1 MKIKIM
7 PRILFSALL
16 TQLVLLLPDFLYSQT
31 DFYRGKTITIV
42 QGRSAGGTGDF
53 RVRAV
58 APFLQKYILGN
69 PTIAHE
75 YMDGGGGRKAANH
88 IFNTARPDGLTI
100 GNIGSGAVISAV
112 LGDIGVQYDI
122 DKLHFAGTPDS
133 AVQYLLLTRR
143 EAGFRNLDK
152 LRQASGMRFGGLS
165 VGHTIDTVGR
175 IMFWLLGLKEIKEIT
190 GFSAP
195 ERNAALLRGEIDGL
209 VTPDDFFARNPEW
222 LDKGL
227 VDLHVILSVP
237 REEMHPRFSS
247 LPELDGFVKTE
258 RERKLLTMFRN
269 FRLAGAAPFILP
281 PAMPKD
287 RVEIFKEALRK
298 TFNDPAFFAEY
309 RKVAGEDPT
318 PLMPEAHEKAI
329 RDLPRDAETVALYK
343 KFASAEPL
351 PPR

>member
-7 PRILFSALL
+7 PQILCSALL
-16 TQLVLLLPDFLYSQT
+16 TQLVMLADFVSAQS
-31 DFYRGKTITIV
+31 DFYRGKTITIM
-42 QGRSAGGTGDF
+42 QGRNAGGTGDF

-58 APFLQKYILGN
+58 APFLQKYIPGN
-69 PTIAHE
+69 PIIAHE

-100 GNIGSGAVISAV
+100 GNVGSGAVTSAI
-112 LGDIGVQYDI
+112 LGEIGVQYDI

-133 AVQYLLLTRR
+133 AVHYLLLTRR
-143 EAGFRNLDK
+143 EAGIRTLDK
-152 LRQASGMRFGGLS
+152 LRQASGVRFGGLS

-175 IMFWLLGLKEIKEIT
+175 IMVWLLGLKEIKEIT
-190 GFSAP
+190 GFSSP
-195 ERNAALLRGEIDGL
+195 ERNGALMRGEIDGL

-237 REEMHPRFSS
+237 REEKHPRFYS

-287 RVEIFKEALRK
+287 RVEIIKEALRK
-298 TFNDPAFFAEY
+298 TFKDPEFFKEY
-309 RKVAGEDPT
+309 RKIAGEDPT

-329 RDLPRDAETVALYK
+329 RDLPRDAETVALFK
-343 KFASAEPL
+343 VLAGPGPL

>member
-1 MKIKIM
+1 MKFRKGH
-7 PRILFSALL
+7 LGLSAALIIHL
-16 TQLVLLLPDFLYSQT
+16 ALLPDFLYSQT

-53 RVRAV
+53 RVRV
-58 APFLQKYILGN
+58 LAPFLQKYVPGN
-69 PTIAHE
+69 PMIVHE

-100 GNIGSGAVISAV
+100 GNVGSGAITSAV
-112 LGDIGVQYDI
+112 LDETGVQYDI
-122 DKLHFAGTPDS
+122 DKLHFAGTADC

-143 EAGFRNLDK
+143 EAGFGTLDK
-152 LRQASGMRFGGLS
+152 LQQASGLRFGGLS

-175 IMFWLLGLKEIKEIT
+175 IMIWLLGLKEIKEIT
-190 GFSAP
+190 GFSSP

-222 LDKGL
+222 LDKPL
-227 VDLHVILSVP
+227 VDLHVILSIP
-237 REEMHPRFSS
+237 REEKHPRYSS
-247 LPELDGFVKTE
+247 LPEIDSFVKTE

-281 PAMPKD
+281 PAVPRD
-287 RVEIFKEALRK
+287 RVEIIKEAMRK
-298 TFNDPAFFAEY
+298 SFKDPAFFAEY
-309 RKVAGEDPT
+309 RKIAGEDPT
-318 PLMPEAHEKAI
+318 PLMPEAHEKAL
-329 RDLPRDAETVALYK
+329 RNLPRDVETVELYK
-343 KFASAEPL
+343 KFAGSGPL